1 MTTAQLVTYERSDKI
16 ATLTLNRPEKLNAFS
31 DDVVRELAARMREF
45 DADQQAH
52 VAILRGAGRAFSS
65 GADVQQRQL
74 RSREELVR
82 LGGPQG
88 EGARAGD
95 ILTRSVN
102 WKPVIAAV
110 HGYVFGMAVNM
121 AFDCDLVVAE
131 AGTRF
136 QVTET
141 PRGLG
146 GARYWGLLDFVGA
159 GAFGVE
165 VALTG
170 RVFTAEEALKANI
183 ISRVAPAGQF
193 MQTATELAQAI
204 ARNPPLSVRS
214 TVRTRRWYM
223 AERARQTEMQQ
234 AALNLHLTED
244 FQEAARAFVEKRE
257 PRPFKGR

>member
-1 MTTAQLVTYERSDKI
+1 
-16 ATLTLNRPEKLNAFS
+16 
-31 DDVVRELAARMREF
+31 
-45 DADQQAH
+45 
-52 VAILRGAGRAFSS
+52 
-65 GADVQQRQL
+65 
-74 RSREELVR
+74 
-82 LGGPQG
+82 
-88 EGARAGD
+88 
-95 ILTRSVN
+95 
-102 WKPVIAAV
+102 
-110 HGYVFGMAVNM
+110 M

-141 PRGLG
+141 SRGLG

-183 ISRVAPAGQF
+183 ISRVAPEGKF
-193 MQTATELAQAI
+193 MQAAIELAQAI